1 MIVTYPACFFKDDE
15 GYSVFFPDLPG
26 CQTCADLLDEAFEMA
41 MDALA
46 LYLDTLR
53 EEGHEVPPP
62 TPLERVDPYETA
74 RALELE
80 EPFEKSLAANVT
92 VDLEEYARLYFGG
105 AGCVRCKL
113 PHELIDR
120 AFDAELDFSEILRE
134 ALEAKLSDV
143 R

>member
-1 MIVTYPACFFKDDE
+1 MIVTYPACFFKEDE

-26 CQTCADLLDEAFEMA
+26 CQTCAYSLDEALEMA

-53 EEGHEVPPP
+53 EEGREVPPP
-62 TPLERVDPYETA
+62 TPLERVDPDETA

-80 EPFEKSLAANVT
+80 EPFEKTLAANVT
-92 VDLEEYARLYFGG
+92 IDLDEYLRLYGDTGF
-105 AGCVRCKL
+105 VRCKL

-134 ALEAKLSDV
+134 ALEAKLSSV
-143 R
+143 